1 MKIKKTKPF
10 WNKKQIEKIKEYLSS
25 PEGKAKATE
34 MFKGESDIDKWTRQ
48 AKEAAW
54 WYKIKDEP
62 FTI

>member
-10 WNKKQIEKIKEYLSS
+10 WTKKQIEKIKEYLNS
-25 PEGKAKATE
+25 PEGKANMVKAL
-34 MFKGESDIDKWTRQ
+34 KGESQIDKWTRE

-54 WYKIKDEP
+54 WHKIKDEP